1 VSGFFYSIH
10 MRLLLILSVFYLIAG
25 CNSKVKYDSLPAFA
39 TIDSSAVYM
48 VVEIPAGESIKFE
61 YNKDRDLFEA
71 ELIDGKPRE
80 IRFLPYPV
88 NYGFIP
94 STFSDPE
101 DGGDGDPVDALLLS
115 KRQATGSLV
124 SAMPLGTFRLI
135 DRGEIDDKVLLIP
148 TDENLRLV
156 PCESLACLLSD
167 YPEML
172 QILENWFMS
181 YKGPG
186 MMSSNGWMGPDSTM
200 HMIRASAQSFNS
212 KR

>member
-1 VSGFFYSIH
+1 MRNYSLLLSIVLLAGCGSKIEYDALPTFVSG
-10 MRLLLILSVFYLIAG
+10 
-25 CNSKVKYDSLPAFA
+25 
-39 TIDSSAVYM
+39 DSSSVYV
-48 VVEIPAGESIKFE
+48 VVEIPAGESQKFE
-61 YNKDRDLFEA
+61 YNKELHQFEV

-101 DGGDGDPVDALLLS
+101 MGGDGDPVDVLLLS
-115 KRQATGSLV
+115 KRQTTGSLV
-124 SAMPLGTFRLI
+124 PALPIATFRLI

-148 TDENLRLV
+148 TDERLRLV
-156 PCESLACLLSD
+156 PCESLSCLESE

-172 QILENWFMS
+172 QILEDWFMS

-186 MMSSNGWMGPDSTM
+186 MMTSNGWMGPDSTLM
-200 HMIRASAQSFNS
+200 MIRASVLSFKS
-212 KR
+212 KLN